1 MGFQIEAGI
10 PAITVFI
17 QGLLS
22 FFSPCVLPIV
32 PLYVSYLAGGARQ
45 VDEEGHIHYPRKK
58 VLVNT
63 LFFVLGISGAFFLL
77 GFGFTALGM
86 FFQGNRIWFARIS
99 GLIMIFMG
107 LYQLGV
113 FGQSKVLASE
123 HRLSVRLD
131 KWVMGPI
138 PALVLG
144 FTFSFAWTPCVGPTL
159 GSVLLMAGSSGNGG
173 KAAVL
178 IGVYTLGFVIPF
190 LAVGMFTGTVLDFF
204 RKHGNIVKYTVKI
217 GAALLILMGVMTLTG
232 YMNGMTSYLS
242 DFGGLAGGSA
252 AQDEVGQ
259 DDVEQDDVEQDDVE
273 QDDAEKTNEQS
284 QEDTVPAPDFTLKDQ
299 FGNEHTLSEYKGKTI
314 FLNFW
319 ATWCPPCRSEMPH
332 IQELYEKYGSN
343 EEELIVLGIAAPEYG
358 DEGTVEEIKGFLSE
372 NEYDFPVVMDE
383 TGEMF
388 YRYGIS
394 AFPTTFMIDAE
405 GNAYGYVQGAI
416 TREFMESIVTQT
428 MESVVK
434 ETVEENRQ
442 QTMEGSREAASGQ

>member
-22 FFSPCVLPIV
+22 FFSPCVLPLV
-32 PLYVSYLAGGARQ
+32 PLYISYLAGGARQ

-63 LFFVLGISGAFFLL
+63 LFLVLGISGAFFLL

-86 FFQGNRIWFARIS
+86 FFQDNRNWFARIS

-113 FGQSKVLASE
+113 FGQSKIFASE

-131 KWVMGPI
+131 KWVMGPV

-159 GSVLLMAGSSGNGG
+159 GSVLLMAGSSGNAG
-173 KAAVL
+173 KAALL

-242 DFGGLAGGSA
+242 DFGGLSGGGT
-252 AQDEVGQ
+252 AQDDMEQ
-259 DDVEQDDVEQDDVE
+259 DRTDEEQDDMSKEQDGADKD
-273 QDDAEKTNEQS
+273 QEQS
-284 QEDTVPAPDFTLKDQ
+284 ERETVPAPDFTLPDQ

-358 DEGTVEEIKGFLSE
+358 GEGTLEEIKEFLSE

-405 GNAYGYVQGAI
+405 GNVYGCVQGAI
-416 TREFMESIVTQT
+416 TGEIMESIVAQT
-428 MESVVK
+428 MGSIVK
-434 ETVEENRQ
+434 ETSQEDGQ
-442 QTMEGSREAASGQ
+442 QTLEGSREAANGQ